1 MDTLSGIIDHIIYS
15 NKDNGYTVFELKTDT
30 GTETCVGILHAAG
43 EGESVKLSGEY
54 ANHNLYGKQ
63 FSFSEFEV
71 TVSQDETAILKYL
84 SSGAVKGIGQSLAQ
98 RIVDAFGKD
107 AIRVMEEEPELLS
120 RIKGISLR
128 KAQEISAEV
137 IEKQDLRKVMVFLQK
152 FGISNNLAAKIYKRY
167 GNSVYK
173 IIEENPYRL
182 ADDIDGVGFKTAD
195 EIAGIA
201 GIEVDSGYRIKSGI
215 MYILSGGVAEGH
227 IYLPKDIL
235 LRNAQ
240 ALLLVEKDNI
250 WVECENLSM
259 DRKVIIQSTK
269 EEIRVYAASFYH
281 MEKNCARMLAGLDVV
296 LLRDA
301 MKVRK
306 CVEQLKSSEDEEL
319 SENQLDAVTTSIT
332 CGVSVITGGPGTG
345 KTTAINRIIQYLK
358 YSGEDF
364 ALAAPTGRAA
374 KRMTETTGYEAST
387 IQRLLGLSVPG
398 LSEGGYSYEYNED
411 NPLELD
417 TLIVDEMS
425 MVDLPLFYALLKAVA
440 PGTRLIMV
448 GDTDQLPSV
457 GPGSVLKDIIA
468 SECIPVT
475 KLTRIFRQSGKS
487 DIVTNAH
494 KINEGLM
501 PDISNKSRDF
511 FFLQRDDAQVVLSNT
526 ITLIKEKLPGYVGA
540 TPLEIQ
546 VLTPMRKGNLGVEG
560 LNPVLQK
567 YLNPPMPG
575 KTERQFGSVLYR
587 EGDKVMQT
595 KNNYRIEW
603 EVLGKYDIPVEQ
615 GLGVFNG
622 DIGVIKKIDSIS
634 ETVSVLYDDNH
645 LVTYP
650 FSNVDEFE
658 LAYAV
663 TIHKSQGSEYPAVVI
678 PLLSGPR
685 PLLNRNLLYTAV
697 TRARKCV
704 TIIGSANIIEQMVQ
718 NGDELKRYT
727 SLEERIREV
736 CREENL

>member
-54 ANHNLYGKQ
+54 VNHNLYGKQ

-281 MEKNCARMLAGLDVV
+281 MEKNCARMLTGLDVV

-475 KLTRIFRQSGKS
+475 KLTRIFRQSDES

-575 KTERQFGSVLYR
+575 KAERQFGSVLYR

-595 KNNYRIEW
+595 KTTIE
-603 EVLGKYDIPVEQ
+603 
-615 GLGVFNG
+615 
-622 DIGVIKKIDSIS
+622 
-634 ETVSVLYDDNH
+634 
-645 LVTYP
+645 
-650 FSNVDEFE
+650 
-658 LAYAV
+658 
-663 TIHKSQGSEYPAVVI
+663 
-678 PLLSGPR
+678 LSGR
-685 PLLNRNLLYTAV
+685 FWGNMIFL
-697 TRARKCV
+697 
-704 TIIGSANIIEQMVQ
+704 
-718 NGDELKRYT
+718 
-727 SLEERIREV
+727 
-736 CREENL
+736 